1 LAILDHGKAQWKIP
15 EPHVDFIALALQGKS
30 GGTFDKVIGMID
42 EMVAILAEEQKADD
56 GKKVYCESELD
67 ATEDQKKSL
76 DHKVDDLGVVP
87 EDAKSMVATLTEEI
101 EALVASIKALD
112 KSVAEATENRKE
124 ENVACK
130 ELMSA
135 DTAAEQLLSMAAN
148 RLAKFYTPTLYVAP
162 PK

>member
-1 LAILDHGKAQWKIP
+1 LAILDHGKARWKIP

-42 EMVAILAEEQKADD
+42 EMVAILAEKQKADD

-112 KSVAEATENRKE
+112 KEPHVAASKRCLQRAH
-124 ENVACK
+124 AC
-130 ELMSA
+130 
-135 DTAAEQLLSMAAN
+135 
-148 RLAKFYTPTLYVAP
+148 RHGC
-162 PK
+162 